1 MGRKAKSAAQIR
13 RNEFANFFEKIW
25 LWRGGGG
32 GPRFGGMGIEI
43 DISTPEGWQAALAAL
58 HWQMELGVEEFIGD
72 APVNAYLLPERGAWQ
87 AERAETAKPRPAPA
101 AAPYVPQISAADQAA
116 AAADLAVA
124 EATRRA
130 AAAET
135 LDALRDAMAGYDHC
149 ELKKGARNLVFAD
162 GRAGARVMV
171 LGEAPGRDED
181 LEGRPFVGA
190 AGQLLDRMFGAIG
203 MSRESPDLERALYIT
218 NVMPW
223 RPPGNRE
230 PTPEEIA
237 MMRPFVARHVELA
250 APEII
255 VVMGNTPCSALLGAK
270 GILRLRG
277 TWAEALGRPVMPM
290 VHPAYLLRNPVAKR
304 EAWADLLEIQARL
317 RRA

>member
-1 MGRKAKSAAQIR
+1 
-13 RNEFANFFEKIW
+13 
-25 LWRGGGG
+25 
-32 GPRFGGMGIEI
+32 MGIDL
-43 DISTPEGWQAALAAL
+43 DIASPEGWQAALAAL
-58 HWQMELGVEEFIGD
+58 RWQLEMGVDEAIGD
-72 APVNAYLLPERGAWQ
+72 APVNAYDLPDKVVKA
-87 AERAETAKPRPAPA
+87 TVPAPSA
-101 AAPYVPQISAADQAA
+101 RVERVADVPYVPQASAAERAA
-116 AAADLAVA
+116 VAADAAVA
-124 EATRRA
+124 EAAARA
-130 AAAET
+130 AGAGSLE
-135 LDALRDAMAGYDHC
+135 ALREALAGYEHC

-162 GRAGARVMV
+162 GRAGARVLI

-203 MSRESPDLERALYIT
+203 LSRESPDLERALYIT

-230 PTPEEIA
+230 PVPEEIA
-237 MMRPFVARHVELA
+237 MMRPFVARHVDLA

-304 EAWADLLEIQARL
+304 EAWADLLEIQAKL
-317 RRA
+317 RGR